1 MGIALK
7 HIRLLQ
13 ILKMS
18 KNNGLLNVK
27 NICICV
33 CTERNEDD
41 KNKVSLTNFFYMF
54 LFFVLSKIFYLAM
67 DPFGAGD

>member
-41 KNKVSLTNFFYMF
+41 KNKVSLTNDFC
-54 LFFVLSKIFYLAM
+54 
-67 DPFGAGD
+67 